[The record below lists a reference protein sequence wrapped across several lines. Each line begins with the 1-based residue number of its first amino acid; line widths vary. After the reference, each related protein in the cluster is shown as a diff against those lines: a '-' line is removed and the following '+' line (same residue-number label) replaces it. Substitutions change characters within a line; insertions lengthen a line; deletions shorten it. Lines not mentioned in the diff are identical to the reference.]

1 MLLQLLY
8 LCKYILNMTTEVAP
22 LQQQQQQHRED
33 FTSEV
38 FKIEITNCVYFGFGV
53 ITKKITFIY

>member
-1 MLLQLLY
+1 MSDV
-8 LCKYILNMTTEVAP
+8 T
-22 LQQQQQQHRED
+22 QQRED

-53 ITKKITFIY
+53 SYIYIYNCYRIYIF